1 MTGELLAGA
10 RSIGAIVLA
19 AGSGT
24 RFGAQKM
31 LAPYAGQPLVSHV
44 VAAVEQAGIEV
55 ITVVVPPGSAIVSE
69 LARFPV
75 VFAVNHASKTGIAS
89 SIRTGIQ
96 ALPDETESVLIALG
110 DQPTITPRYL
120 RRLVAE
126 HAASTA
132 PISASDY
139 DGILAPPVIFDR
151 ALFAELLVLEGD
163 MGARTVIDREPGRVH
178 RVSVVDRFE
187 DVDTPEDLAKLERRP
202 PVGP

>member
-69 LARFPV
+69 LARFSV
-75 VFAVNHASKTGIAS
+75 VFAVNHAAERGIAS
-89 SIRTGIQ
+89 SIRTGVQ
-96 ALPDETESVLIALG
+96 ALPAETESVLIALG
-110 DQPTITPRYL
+110 DQPTVTPTYL

-126 HAASTA
+126 HVASTA

>member
-1 MTGELLAGA
+1 MAGEPLAGA
-10 RSIGAIVLA
+10 HSIGAIILA

-31 LAPYAGQPLVSHV
+31 LAPYAGRPLVSHV
-44 VAAVEQAGIEV
+44 VAAVQQAGIDP
-55 ITVVVPPGSAIVSE
+55 ITVVVPPGSAIVFE

-75 VFAVNHASKTGIAS
+75 VFAVNHAAETGIAS

-96 ALPDETESVLIALG
+96 ALPAESEAVLIALG
-110 DQPTITPRYL
+110 DQPTVTSTYL

-139 DGILAPPVIFDR
+139 DGILAPPAIFDR
-151 ALFAELLVLEGD
+151 AVFAELLALDGD
-163 MGARTVIDREPGRVH
+163 MGARRVIDREPGRVH
-178 RVSVVDRFE
+178 RVRVVDRFV
-187 DVDTPEDLAKLERRP
+187 DVDTPEDLARLERR
-202 PVGP
+202 GPSGP